1 MVCLI
6 FQDLLFC
13 PDFTVHAKRTGPVSK
28 LKDSTLIEVARQTEQ
43 RRCIHYYY
51 NYYFNFLQ
59 TVAHSAELV
68 CKGPSIY
75 KVKAQILQK
84 KVHIFIKSKLKSVY
98 N

>member
-28 LKDSTLIEVARQTEQ
+28 KTDSALVEVARLTEQ

-51 NYYFNFLQ
+51 YYYYFNFLQ

-75 KVKAQILQK
+75 KVKAKFQK
-84 KVHIFIKSKLKSVY
+84 STYF
-98 N
+98 